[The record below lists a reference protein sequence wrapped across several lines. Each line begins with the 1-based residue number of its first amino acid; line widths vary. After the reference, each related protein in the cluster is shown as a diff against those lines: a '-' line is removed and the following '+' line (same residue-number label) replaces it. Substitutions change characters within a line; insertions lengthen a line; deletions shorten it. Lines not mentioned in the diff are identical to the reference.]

1 MLKYKKKLKIND
13 EGLKGFKSKLDQLPI
28 KNLYRNE
35 NTIETKT
42 DIKAHPQ
49 DSHDSL

>member
-1 MLKYKKKLKIND
+1 MT
-13 EGLKGFKSKLDQLPI
+13 GLKTSKSKLDQLPI

-35 NTIETKT
+35 ITMEINT

-49 DSHDSL
+49 NSRDSL